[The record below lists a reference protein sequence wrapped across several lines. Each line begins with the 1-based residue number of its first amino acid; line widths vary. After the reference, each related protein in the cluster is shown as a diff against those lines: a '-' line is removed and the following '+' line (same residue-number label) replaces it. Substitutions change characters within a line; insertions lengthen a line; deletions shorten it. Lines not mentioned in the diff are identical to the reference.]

1 MTKDTWTIIGTM
13 VAIGVLLSGIVINQ
27 NSQLNTRIN
36 DMQDRM
42 DDGFGNVNQRIND
55 MNQRMSDGF
64 ANLQRQ
70 IDELQTDV
78 RELRSIQF
86 EARNN
91 DPPTN

>member
-64 ANLQRQ
+64 ANLQGQ

-78 RELRSIQF
+78 RELRSMQF
-86 EARNN
+86 EARQN
-91 DPPTN
+91 DPPAN